1 MNIQNAILCRRFFSG
16 VAYTAMQSVFFIYL
30 QNNKG
35 FDTSQIA
42 TAFSLLVF
50 ASQAFSLFAGVWG
63 DRFGRSKMMLLGC
76 LMDAVAYVLLLTTD
90 YYPFLLLATFFFGL
104 GSTLFGTN
112 ARALLLSTAADNYQD
127 KAKAQ
132 GRFLRIQSLASMSA
146 PLLALPFLHFQL
158 PEMLIGLSCA
168 IEVSMLLFMLVAV
181 KETPCKVRST
191 PFRFQNIKQ
200 VLSKRFVFAHLLLF
214 IPLAMSTSF
223 YIIFPYIFS
232 NLLDNPESI
241 PVAFFINNLIA
252 VLFQARFTRKLD
264 FGVVKLTYIAPLLV
278 ITLIVPWFYVIDF
291 LSFMTAYLYLVI
303 FAFVSL
309 FANTAMA
316 NMLVKLDKGVNQGL
330 MFGTSKL
337 ILAGTTTLVMNIIPI
352 VFLIW

>member
-1 MNIQNAILCRRFFSG
+1 MNIQNVILWRRFFSG
-16 VAYTAMQSVFFIYL
+16 IAYTAMQSVFFIYL
-30 QNNKG
+30 QGNKG
-35 FDTSQIA
+35 FDTAQIT

-50 ASQAFSLFAGVWG
+50 ASQVFSLFAGYWG
-63 DRFGRSKMMLLGC
+63 DRFGRSKMMLIGC
-76 LMDAVAYVLLLTTD
+76 LMDAIAYILLITTD
-90 YYPFLLLATFFFGL
+90 YYPLLLLTTFFFGL

-112 ARALLLSTAADNYQD
+112 ARALLLSTAANNYQD

-132 GRFLRIQSLASMSA
+132 GKFLRIQSLASMFA
-146 PLLALPFLHFQL
+146 PLLALPFLQFQL
-158 PEMLIGLSCA
+158 PEMLIWVSCG
-168 IEVSMLLFMLVAV
+168 IEVAMLIFMLLTVQ
-181 KETPCKVRST
+181 ETSCTVRAT
-191 PFRFQNIKQ
+191 RFRLSHIRQ

-214 IPLAMSTSF
+214 IPLAMGTSF

-241 PVAFFINNLIA
+241 PIAFFINNLIA
-252 VLFQARFTRKLD
+252 VLFQSHFSRKLS

-291 LSFMTAYLYLVI
+291 LSFITAYIYLII
-303 FAFVSL
+303 FAFVGL
-309 FANTAMA
+309 FANTALA
-316 NMLVKLDKGVNQGL
+316 NMLVKLDKGINQGL

-337 ILAGTTTLVMNIIPI
+337 ILAGTTALVMNIIPV

>member
-1 MNIQNAILCRRFFSG
+1 MNIQNVILWRRFFSG

-35 FDTSQIA
+35 FDTAQIA
-42 TAFSLLVF
+42 SAFSLLVF
-50 ASQAFSLFAGVWG
+50 ASQAFSLFAGMWG
-63 DRFGRSKMMLLGC
+63 DRFGRSKIMLVGC
-76 LMDAVAYVLLLTTD
+76 LMDSLAYILLITTD
-90 YYPFLLLATFFFGL
+90 DYPLLLLATFFFGF

-132 GRFLRIQSLASMSA
+132 GRFLRIQSLASMFA

-158 PEMLIGLSCA
+158 PEMLIWVSCG
-168 IEVSMLLFMLVAV
+168 IEVSMLIFMLCSV
-181 KETPCKVRST
+181 KDTPCKVQAG
-191 PFRFQNIKQ
+191 RFSFNQIKQ

-223 YIIFPYIFS
+223 YVIFPYIFS
-232 NLLDNPESI
+232 NLLDSPESV
-241 PVAFFINNLIA
+241 PLAFFINNLIA
-252 VLFQARFTRKLD
+252 VIFQNRFSRKLD

-278 ITLIVPWFYVIDF
+278 ITLAVPWFYVIDF
-291 LSFMTAYLYLVI
+291 LSFATAYIYLVI

-316 NMLVKLDKGVNQGL
+316 NMLVKLDKGINQGL

-337 ILAGTTTLVMNIIPI
+337 ILAGTTTLVMNVIPF